1 MILQSFEEGGLAG
14 VKALRSLVKID
25 TTHQKDGISSLLW
38 EMNGDAVLSFYG
50 DVGYRPFQEGGP
62 DQNRDH
68 VIFWIYQEEQ
78 TGTPLTVG
86 FYKKGRRCCGFSFGM
101 EFTGWRT
108 CWVPY
113 ADMEGTAEPGMDEI
127 RMTRAGEGP
136 ARLWIDQ
143 LISASPID
151 PRHPIRDAQVP
162 FVNLRADQSANAH
175 WMSLYRYAC
184 LKQQQMSAQ
193 NGQMTEE
200 ENRDMARIEER
211 LEQFLLS
218 ANPWPKKG
226 SLVIGDDEFGELL
239 EKFNQFHLV
248 EQPGYVS
255 GVTVD
260 AACQKAA
267 YPKAERARLTA
278 LTASVDIKICGQIM
292 ADAAWAWHVVKGGQK
307 AAVEKKFLLL
317 FRHLLDQGWAA
328 GSGLGTAHHLGYP
341 MRFLYTALFLMRDC
355 LNKAGLLDQAADMMA
370 WYTGQGRI
378 FREDCEIVGES
389 MDTLNTLLQ
398 GILESILMQSSRIL
412 IYGCLKAFCHSF
424 SLSFL
429 PAPGLR
435 GPFKEDGSVFHHCGH
450 YPAYAMGGFKGA
462 APVVYCLS
470 GTAYRIS
477 QEAHASM
484 ESCLLATRLY
494 CNRYNWLVS
503 MSSRHPKGIGEMS
516 QISSLEPYY
525 YMAAAGTPDGRE
537 AVDPKMAAALL
548 RLAEYVDFAPAAQ
561 LRQAGFEPEAEP
573 EGSFVM
579 NYACALLH
587 RRKHWLA
594 GVRGHSRYL
603 WGSEIYEKNNL
614 YGRYINYG
622 FLQILGSG
630 SPVNN
635 RDSGFCQEGWDW
647 NCFPGTTAVRLPLEQ
662 LKARVCVVDATAG
675 FEEMLISDEAFAG
688 GISMDK
694 RQGAFGLILHG
705 HGKYDGSFRA
715 RKSWFFFDNR
725 IICLGSSIEDGDESH
740 EVITTLYQTYLTG
753 EQREAYLGTEVITG
767 LSDRNRYD
775 SVTEETVWLTDPCGN
790 RYRIPKGHHITLSQ
804 SMQKSKAQDSCEDTA
819 GPFSKAWLV
828 HGIAPD
834 DAGYEYMIQ
843 VPSGIAS
850 DRGDAGDEPPYRVR
864 SRTRQ
869 LHAVTD
875 PALGITSYVFFH
887 PCAMK
892 PEEPRCVKCVSAP
905 CLVMERLEED
915 VLTLSVCDPDLRFYE
930 GTEADQVDGDGN
942 QKEVSLYSR
951 AWKMNESTGRW
962 VKVRLAGVFVMDDV
976 TGRVR
981 IRHEE
986 ADTVAEVFC
995 ISGRITQMCLK
1006 RS

>member
-1 MILQSFEEGGLAG
+1 MIVRSFEEGGLEK
-14 VKALRSLVKID
+14 VKALHSLVKID
-25 TTHQKDGISSLLW
+25 TAHKKDGISSLCW
-38 EMNGDAVLSFYG
+38 EMDGDAVLSFYG
-50 DVGYRPFQEGGP
+50 DVGYQPFLDGGP
-62 DQNRDH
+62 DQNRDNF
-68 VIFWIYQEEQ
+68 IFWIYQEELIS
-78 TGTPLTVG
+78 TPLTVG
-86 FYKKGRRCCGFSFGM
+86 FYKEGRRCCGFSFDM

-113 ADMEGTAEPGMDEI
+113 EDMEGTAEPGMDEI
-127 RMTRAGEGP
+127 RVSRAGKGP
-136 ARLWIDQ
+136 SKLWIDQ
-143 LISASPID
+143 MISASPID

-162 FVNLRADQSANAH
+162 FVNRRADQSANAH

-184 LKQQQMSAQ
+184 LKQERMSAFD
-193 NGQMTEE
+193 GQVTEE
-200 ENRDMARIEER
+200 EKRDIARIEDR
-211 LEQFLLS
+211 LEQSILS

-226 SLVIGDDEFGELL
+226 SLVIGDDELRELL
-239 EKFNQFHLV
+239 EQFGQFHLAD
-248 EQPGYVS
+248 QSGFVS

-267 YPKAERARLTA
+267 YPRERKAELAA
-278 LTASVDIKICGQIM
+278 LTASVDIKVCSQILL
-292 ADAAWAWHVVKGGQK
+292 DAAYAWHVVKGGQK

-341 MRFLYTALFLMRDC
+341 MRSLYAALFLMRNC
-355 LNKAGLLDQAADMMA
+355 LREAGLLDQAADMMA

-378 FREDCEIVGES
+378 FRDDSEMVGES

-398 GILESILMQSSRIL
+398 GILESILMQRNQVL
-412 IYGCLKAFCHSF
+412 VHRCLKAFGHSF
-424 SLSFL
+424 GLSFL

-435 GPFKEDGSVFHHCGH
+435 GPFKEDGSVFHHCSH

-470 GTAYRIS
+470 KTAYRFS
-477 QEAHASM
+477 TEAHASM
-484 ESCLLATRLY
+484 QTCLLATRLY

-525 YMAAAGTPDGRE
+525 YMAMAGMPDGSGT
-537 AVDPKMAAALL
+537 VDSEMAGALL
-548 RLAEYVDFAPAAQ
+548 RLAEYVDFAPAKC
-561 LRQAGFEPEAEP
+561 LMQAGFEPEAEP
-573 EGSFVM
+573 EGCFVM

-587 RRKHWLA
+587 RRDHWLA
-594 GVRGHSRYL
+594 GVKGHSRYL

-635 RDSGFCQEGWDW
+635 RDSGFYQEGFDW
-647 NCFPGTTAVRLPLEQ
+647 NCFPGTTAVKLPLEQ
-662 LKARVCVVDATAG
+662 LRARVCVVDATAG
-675 FEEMLISDEAFAG
+675 FEEMLISDESFAG
-688 GISMDK
+688 GVSMNG

-725 IICLGSSIEDGDESH
+725 IICLGSSIEDGDEAH

-753 EQREAYLGTEVITG
+753 EQREAYLGTEAITG
-767 LSDRNRYD
+767 LSKQCRYD
-775 SVTEETVWLTDPCGN
+775 GVAAKALWLTDPCGN
-790 RYRIPKGHHITLSQ
+790 RYRIPEGQHIAISQ
-804 SMQKSKAQDSCEDTA
+804 SMQESRAQDTGEDTK

-828 HGIAPD
+828 HGKAPC
-834 DAGYEYMIQ
+834 DAGYEYMIK
-843 VPSGIAS
+843 VLSKADL
-850 DRGDAGDEPPYRVR
+850 DREDTGGVPPYRVL
-864 SRTRQ
+864 SRNRQ

-875 PALGITSYVFFH
+875 LALGITGYVFFE
-887 PCAMK
+887 PCAVK
-892 PEEPRCVKCVSAP
+892 PEQNRCVSSVSSP
-905 CLVMERLEED
+905 CLVMERLENE

-930 GTEADQVDGDGN
+930 GTEADQLDADGN

-951 AWKMNESTGRW
+951 TWRMNESTGGW
-962 VKVRLAGVFVMDDV
+962 VKVRLAGDFTADEAP
-976 TGRVR
+976 GRVR
-981 IRHEE
+981 ILRGE
-986 ADTVAEVFC
+986 AHTVAEVYC
-995 ISGRITQMCLK
+995 VSGRITQLCLI